1 MFFLIYLF
9 INFLVVALFLYSKLL
24 PYKDRLDNRYLKVF
38 NFCGAI
44 FNPILGFLKGLFKP
58 FTVGRGLQ
66 VDMTQVVL
74 LLFLLIILG
83 FFR

>member
-1 MFFLIYLF
+1 MAFLIYFF

-24 PYKDRLDNRYLKVF
+24 PYKDRLDNRYRKVF

-44 FNPILGFLKGLFKP
+44 FTPLLNFFKSIFKP

-66 VDMTQVVL
+66 VDMTQIVL
-74 LLFLLIILG
+74 LLLLLTILG